1 MEITNRIQ
9 SLVTRAVKSF
19 TEKRSISV
27 GPLTA
32 VGLPYGFTQSPLT
45 ISMQMQLSAVYRC
58 VEVISDAVA
67 TQTWDI
73 KEFQSGKWVKNPLNK
88 VAYMLNIEPNPAM
101 SRYMFMKT
109 LVAKMLLEG
118 NGYAI
123 ISRDS
128 RGDPYRLTLVNESV
142 AAYQR
147 ADGSI
152 YYEVGANRMLIDGQD
167 MIHIQNFSYDGI
179 NGISTLRHAAAS
191 TGLAYSA
198 EATAKGFYSGGAN
211 LSGILKVSGK
221 LTEEKAQAMKDSW
234 NSSQNVASGSPGG
247 IAVMEAG
254 VDFQPVAVNPKDAQ
268 MLETRQ
274 FNILEICRF
283 FGVPPSK
290 VFDQAGLTY
299 SNVEVYQLGF
309 ITDTITP
316 LDSKIEAEFNRKL
329 LRPSYRLKTNLNL
342 NLDELNKANLDSK
355 ANFYSKMVQIGAY
368 TVNEVREALGNEV
381 KDGGDEAYIQVNM
394 TPITKPSIPKQNK
407 NTEPVTQPT
416 DG

>member
-9 SLVTRAVKSF
+9 SFFSKIK
-19 TEKRSISV
+19 EKRGISV

-32 VGLPYGFTQSPLT
+32 VGLPYGFTQSPL
-45 ISMQMQLSAVYRC
+45 SLNLAMQLSAVYRC
-58 VEVISDAVA
+58 VEVISDSIA

-73 KEFQSGKWVKNPLNK
+73 KEFQSGRWTKTPFHKA
-88 VAYMLNIEPNPAM
+88 AYMLNYEPNPAM

-109 LVAKMLLEG
+109 LVAKTLLEG

-123 ISRDS
+123 IRRDS
-128 RGDPYRLTLVNESV
+128 RGDPYQLDLVNESV
-142 AAYQR
+142 TAYQK

-152 YYEVGANRMLIDGQD
+152 YYEVGPKGSTRLIDGQN
-167 MIHIQNFSYDGI
+167 MIHIQNFSYDGLT
-179 NGISTLRHAAAS
+179 GVSTLRHAATS
-191 TGLAYSA
+191 MGLAYSA
-198 EATAKGFYSGGAN
+198 EATAKGFFSGGAN
-211 LSGILKVSGK
+211 ASGIITTEGK
-221 LTEEKAQAMKDSW
+221 LKPEQAQAIKDSW
-234 NSSQNVASGSPGG
+234 NASIDVTSGSPGG
-247 IAVMEAG
+247 VAVFEGGMT
-254 VDFQPVAVNPKDAQ
+254 FTPITVNPKDAQ

-274 FNILEICRF
+274 FNVLEICRF

-329 LRPSYRLKTNLNL
+329 LRPSQRSKTLLNL
-342 NLDELNKANLDSK
+342 NLDELTKANLDAK
-355 ANFYSKMVQIGAY
+355 ANYYSKMFQCGAY
-368 TVNEVREALGNEV
+368 TVNEVREALGNEI
-381 KDGGDEAYIQVNM
+381 KEGGDEAYIQVNM
-394 TPITKPSIPKQNK
+394 TPISRPVIPKANK